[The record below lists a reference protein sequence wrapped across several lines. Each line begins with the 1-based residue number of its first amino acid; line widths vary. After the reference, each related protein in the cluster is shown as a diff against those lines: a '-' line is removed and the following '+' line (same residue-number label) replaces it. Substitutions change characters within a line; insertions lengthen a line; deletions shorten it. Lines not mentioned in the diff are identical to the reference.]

1 MDIHEDEEDKDKYM
15 CLIEFKNINKYFL
28 CMEPQTKED
37 INKKLYEFISN
48 NKEFINKEE
57 KKEKDG
63 NFIIITINYRFI
75 LNINNTK

>member
-37 INKKLYEFISN
+37 INKKLYKFISN